1 MTVCKNNL
9 GYLEIVSDSPG
20 PLMLLLSLAQTGDSL
35 LRPKLEVGELGSRV
49 GGQGLPEVSHLPP
62 GGDVQLSSTT
72 CCCFYVP
79 AQLLGRWWVLFSF
92 SGLSQFVITWGIL
105 VIRIIK
111 SQRLTVCHNQIIA
124 LH

>member
-1 MTVCKNNL
+1 
-9 GYLEIVSDSPG
+9 
-20 PLMLLLSLAQTGDSL
+20 MLLLSLAQTGDSL
-35 LRPKLEVGELGSRV
+35 LRPELEVGELGPRV
-49 GGQGLPEVSHLPP
+49 GGQGLPKVSHLPS
-62 GGDVQLSSTT
+62 GGDVQLSGTT
-72 CCCFYVP
+72 GCSFYVP
-79 AQLLGRWWVLFSF
+79 AQLLGCWWVLFSF

>member
-20 PLMLLLSLAQTGDSL
+20 PLMLLLSLAKTGDSL
-35 LRPKLEVGELGSRV
+35 LRPELEVGELGPRV
-49 GGQGLPEVSHLPP
+49 GGQGLPEVSHLPS
-62 GGDVQLSSTT
+62 GRDVQLSSTT
-72 CCCFYVP
+72 CCSFYVP

-105 VIRIIK
+105 VIRIIHK
-111 SQRLTVCHNQIIA
+111 DSLLVTTR
-124 LH
+124 